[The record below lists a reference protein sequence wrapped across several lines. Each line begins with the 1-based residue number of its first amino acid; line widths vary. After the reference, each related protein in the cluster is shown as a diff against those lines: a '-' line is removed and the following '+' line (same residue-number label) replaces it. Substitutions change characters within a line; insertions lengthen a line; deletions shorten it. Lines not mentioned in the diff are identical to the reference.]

1 MEVPWAR
8 GGQRLGST
16 HKGERPFRA
25 VGVLAGLGDMTRQC
39 GGDSLGHRIP
49 GTTLTPG
56 SSQFGG

>member
-25 VGVLAGLGDMTRQC
+25 VGVLAGLGDMTHQR
-39 GGDSLGHRIP
+39 GGHRIP
-49 GTTLTPG
+49 GTTMTPG